1 MLASDRKLPV
11 SGGPEKRAYV
21 RDIFTAIAPTYD
33 RLNRIIS
40 LRFDQRWRRYAVGRL
55 GWERRPDG
63 IYLDLC
69 AGTLDFAATLARRP
83 GFRGRVVGADFVQ
96 PMLQLGRGKAPRL
109 TPVAADALELPF
121 PDAAFD
127 GAMVGWGVRNLVDL
141 DAGLAEAA
149 RVLRPGA
156 RLVILEMALP
166 PQPRLRRVYAYYFR
180 RVLPWIGRRISKH
193 TTAYAWL
200 PASTFAFPE
209 PPELARRLKAGGFED
224 VSYRLFMGGV
234 CAMHVG
240 TRDGGGRRLEAAR
253 ESP

>member
-1 MLASDRKLPV
+1 MLASDRELPV

-40 LRFDQRWRRYAVGRL
+40 FRFDQRWRRHAVGRL
-55 GWERRPDG
+55 GWERKPDG

-69 AGTLDFAATLARRP
+69 AGTLDFAATLARQA
-83 GFRGRVVGADFVQ
+83 GFRGQVVGADFVA
-96 PMLQLGRGKAPRL
+96 PMLQLGRDKAGRL
-109 TPVAADALELPF
+109 APVAADALELPF
-121 PDAAFD
+121 ADALFD

-166 PQPRLRRVYAYYFR
+166 PQPLLRRAYEFYFR

-193 TTAYAWL
+193 TTAYTWL
-200 PASTFAFPE
+200 PASTFAFPQ
-209 PPELARRLKAGGFED
+209 PPELARRLRGQGFRE
-224 VSYRLFMGGV
+224 VSYQLFMGGV
-234 CAMHVG
+234 CALHVA
-240 TRDGGGRRLEAAR
+240 TRQ
-253 ESP
+253 S